1 MKKVM
6 TEIAGHRVDASMWS
20 YIARHAGD
28 DALKL
33 MLRQEPGLSFD
44 KRFAVL
50 QVECRHKLR
59 RKIPEL
65 LAHERFLFPKAVSA
79 EQCTHQEVAKLHA
92 SLFDST
98 HTVLDLTMGLG
109 VDDYYIA
116 SRVRAL
122 TAVELDP
129 EIAAV
134 GQYNFGFLNPNVKV
148 LHADSVQLLKS
159 MLPQEHYDA
168 IFVDPARRGQDGR
181 RLYGLS
187 QCQPD
192 VLAIMPLIARHCR
205 RLVVKAS
212 PMLDLSQSRAD
223 LGAPLAQ
230 VWAVSVKNECK
241 ELLFVL
247 DFDSQPAGIALH
259 ALNYDDG
266 WHDFATTAAGGAAHD
281 AAPGV
286 PVAGGFLYEPHASV
300 MKLGCHAAVQ
310 AATGTAQ
317 LAPNSHLYAG
327 DRLVRDFPGRKF
339 VVKEVIPFNGRQ
351 LKQLGK
357 RCERLNI
364 ATRNFRLTPEALKKR
379 LKVGDGGSDYLFAT
393 TLADGSAVLLLC
405 EKI

>member
-1 MKKVM
+1 MM

-28 DALKL
+28 DAMKLLLK
-33 MLRQEPGLSFD
+33 QEPGLSFD
-44 KRFAVL
+44 KHFAVL
-50 QVECRHKLR
+50 QVECRRKLR

-92 SLFDST
+92 TLFDPA

-109 VDDYYIA
+109 VDDYYIGR
-116 SRVRAL
+116 RVRAL

-134 GQYNFGFLNPNVKV
+134 GQYNFGFLNPKV
-148 LHADSVQLLKS
+148 QVLQADSVRLLEA
-159 MLPQEHYDA
+159 MPPQEQYDA
-168 IFVDPARRGQDGR
+168 MFVDPARRGQYGR
-181 RLYGLS
+181 RLYGLA

-192 VLAIMPLIARHCR
+192 VLAIMPLIARHCG
-205 RLVVKAS
+205 RLVIKAS
-212 PMLDLSQSRAD
+212 PMLDLSQSIKD

-230 VWAVSVKNECK
+230 AWAVSVKNECK

-247 DFDSQPAGIALH
+247 DFGSQPAGIALH

-266 WHDFATTAAGGAAHD
+266 WHDFATTAGYTGHD
-281 AAPGV
+281 AVTGPGV
-286 PVAGGFLYEPHASV
+286 PVAGGYLYEPHASV

-327 DRLVRDFPGRKF
+327 DRLVPDFPGRKF
-339 VVKEVIPFNGRQ
+339 VVKEVIPFNGKQ

-357 RCERLNI
+357 RCTQLNI
-364 ATRNFRLTPEALKKR
+364 ATRNFKLTPEALKKR

-393 TLADGSAVLLLC
+393 TLASGSAVLLLC
-405 EKI
+405 EKA

>member
-1 MKKVM
+1 MD
-6 TEIAGHRVDASMWS
+6 EIAGHRVDESMWS
-20 YIARHAGD
+20 YIACHAGD

-33 MLRQEPGLSFD
+33 LLKQEPGLSFD
-44 KRFAVL
+44 KHFAVL
-50 QVECRHKLR
+50 QVECRRKLR

-65 LAHERFLFPKAVSA
+65 LAHDRFLFPKAISA

-92 SLFDST
+92 SLFDTT

-116 SRVRAL
+116 RRARAL

-134 GQYNFGFLNPNVKV
+134 GQYNFGFLNPKVNVV
-148 LHADSVQLLKS
+148 QADSVQLLEA
-159 MLPQEHYDA
+159 MPPQEQYDA
-168 IFVDPARRGQDGR
+168 MFIDPARRGQDGR
-181 RLYGLS
+181 RLYGLA

-205 RLVVKAS
+205 RLVIKAS
-212 PMLDLSQSRAD
+212 PMLDLSQSIAD

-247 DFDSQPAGIALH
+247 DFGSEPGRVALH
-259 ALNYDDG
+259 ALNYDGD
-266 WHDFATTAAGGAAHD
+266 WHDFTTTTGD
-281 AAPGV
+281 TVDEVLRPGV
-286 PVAGGFLYEPHASV
+286 PVAGGYLYEPHASV

-310 AATGTAQ
+310 AATCTAQ

-327 DRLVRDFPGRKF
+327 DRLVADFPGRKF
-339 VVKEVIPFNGRQ
+339 VVKEVMPFNGRQ
-351 LKQLGK
+351 LKLLGK
-357 RCERLNI
+357 RCAQLNI
-364 ATRNFRLTPEALKKR
+364 ATRNFKLTPEALKKR
-379 LKVGDGGSDYLFAT
+379 LKVGDGGTDYLFAT

-405 EKI
+405 EKA